1 MLPTLFRIPLP
12 FNLPIVGHEIV
23 IFGYGFALV
32 IGFRLAVEVAKF
44 LARRAGFDPEL
55 FVNAALIALVAGVVG
70 SRLSHV
76 LENWSEFSDPKLGIG
91 GNLANILNI
100 RSGGLTFYGG
110 LLLAFPVVVMY

>member
-32 IGFRLAVEVAKF
+32 IGFLLAVELAKF
-44 LARRAGFDPEL
+44 LARRAGLDPEL
-55 FVNAALIALVAGVVG
+55 FVNAALITLVAGVVG
-70 SRLSHV
+70 SRLSHII
-76 LENWSEFSDPKLGIG
+76 ENWPDFSDPKLGIG
-91 GNLANILNI
+91 GNLLNMINI

-110 LLLAFPVVVMY
+110 LILAFPIVV